1 MRSLSGSSPRSFSS
15 SVQLSDFD
23 YNLPDERIAQ
33 TPLEPRDSSR
43 LLCVDRASGARS
55 HRIFRELP
63 ELLNPGDLLVLNET
77 RVSALRLFGER
88 PGTGGQIEVFLL
100 RPAIEHGEGV
110 FDALVRP
117 GKKLLPGQRVRFP
130 EVELEAEALA
140 TLDNGGRLLRFH
152 GEDILEKLD
161 AIGKTPLP
169 PYITAPLEN
178 KERYQT
184 VYAKTPGSAAAPT
197 AGLHFTPELLAK
209 LQEHGV
215 GMARLRLDVGIGTF
229 RPIKTENI
237 AEHVMHTETYAISDE
252 TAAAV
257 NACTGRVIAVGTT
270 ALRALESAGQVAQA
284 QQSGQRVV
292 AIEGETGIFIT
303 PGYTF
308 RAIDGL
314 ITNFHQPRS
323 TLLLLVAAFMGYD
336 SMRSAYEEALE
347 KSYRFLSFGD
357 AMLTV

>member
-1 MRSLSGSSPRSFSS
+1 M
-15 SVQLSDFD
+15 QLSDFD
-23 YNLPDERIAQ
+23 YNLPEERIAQ

-43 LLCVDRASGARS
+43 LLCVDRATGARS

-63 ELLNPGDLLVLNET
+63 ELLSPGDLLVLNET

-100 RPAIEHGEGV
+100 RPAIEHGDGYFE
-110 FDALVRP
+110 ALVRP
-117 GKKLLPGQRVRFP
+117 GKKLLPGQKVQFS
-130 EVELEAEALA
+130 EVDLEAEALS
-140 TLDNGGRLLRFH
+140 TLDNGGRLLRFL
-152 GEDILEKLD
+152 GEDVLEKLD
-161 AIGKTPLP
+161 AIGRVPLP

-197 AGLHFTPELLAK
+197 AGLHFTPELLKK
-209 LQEHGV
+209 LQAHGV

-237 AEHVMHTETYAISDE
+237 AEHVMHTETYAISEE

-257 NACTGRVIAVGTT
+257 NTCSGRVIAVGTT
-270 ALRALESAGQVAQA
+270 ALRALESAGQLAKPHE
-284 QQSGQRVV
+284 RVV
-292 AIEGETGIFIT
+292 AVEGETGIFIT
-303 PGYTF
+303 PGYAF
-308 RAIDGL
+308 RTVDGL

-323 TLLLLVAAFMGYD
+323 TLLLLVAAFMGYK
-336 SMRSAYEEALE
+336 SMRGAYEEALK